1 MSNALDEFK
10 GVVDAGITPD
20 DNPGLEAFV
29 EGAGEMP
36 APQPL
41 VELVKPAKKGD
52 NVLIQI
58 EMYLRSKYR
67 FRYNLVSNKVEFG
80 RIVDKDFRDMR
91 DYDYNRDSH
100 LIPSI

>member
-10 GVVDAGITPD
+10 GVADAGITPD

-52 NVLIQI
+52 NVLIQ
-58 EMYLRSKYR
+58 
-67 FRYNLVSNKVEFG
+67 NVSAKQISVPLQSRVE
-80 RIVDKDFRDMR
+80 
-91 DYDYNRDSH
+91 
-100 LIPSI
+100 

>member
-10 GVVDAGITPD
+10 GVADAGITPD

-58 EMYLRSKYR
+58 EMYLQANIGSVTISCRIR
-67 FRYNLVSNKVEFG
+67 LNLGVLWTKTSGICEIMII
-80 RIVDKDFRDMR
+80 IVFSE
-91 DYDYNRDSH
+91 N
-100 LIPSI
+100 

>member
-10 GVVDAGITPD
+10 GVADAGITPD

-41 VELVKPAKKGD
+41 VELAKPAKKGD

-58 EMYLRSKYR
+58 EMYLPGANIGFVTILCRIR
-67 FRYNLVSNKVEFG
+67 LNLGV
-80 RIVDKDFRDMR
+80 
-91 DYDYNRDSH
+91 
-100 LIPSI
+100 L